1 MEISKSDWKLF
12 REKLPD
18 WQENYVERLLKR
30 YIKNLNDESKPAST
44 KFWELEKQI
53 KKDRRHPGV
62 IMELEKSETV
72 WNIVELLRKKVI
84 TQKELVDFSDDLQQ
98 EVKRIMDI
106 RRGQFGKLGRGED
119 SRQSDNFFMFIGSSY

>member
-53 KKDRRHPGV
+53 KKIGDTR
-62 IMELEKSETV
+62 
-72 WNIVELLRKKVI
+72 ELLWNWKS
-84 TQKELVDFSDDLQQ
+84 QKLSGILW
-98 EVKRIMDI
+98 
-106 RRGQFGKLGRGED
+106 
-119 SRQSDNFFMFIGSSY
+119 NY

>member
-44 KFWELEKQI
+44 KFCQKLSGI
-53 KKDRRHPGV
+53 
-62 IMELEKSETV
+62 L
-72 WNIVELLRKKVI
+72 WN
-84 TQKELVDFSDDLQQ
+84 
-98 EVKRIMDI
+98 
-106 RRGQFGKLGRGED
+106 
-119 SRQSDNFFMFIGSSY
+119 Y